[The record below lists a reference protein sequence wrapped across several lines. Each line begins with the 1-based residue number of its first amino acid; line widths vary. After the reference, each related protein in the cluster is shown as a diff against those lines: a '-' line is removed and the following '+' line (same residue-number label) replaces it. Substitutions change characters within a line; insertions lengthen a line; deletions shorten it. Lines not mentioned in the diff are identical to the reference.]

1 MNILLNGVG
10 RIGKSILRILESDA
24 NLNIVAINELNTNI
38 KNIAYSINYDS
49 TYGKLNDKYSYD
61 ENSIFNS
68 KNKIIILNQTLEDID
83 YSNIDIIIDASG
95 SKINKDVLDK
105 LPVKAIFLTHPNKE
119 ADINVILGVNEEKLE
134 DKKIIS
140 TSSCNATALMPIL
153 KDIDQKFGIQR
164 GDIVTIHPL
173 LNHQKTLDSNC
184 VGSSDRAIE
193 CNFEFGRSATQN
205 IIPSKTTTIEAC
217 SFVETQF
224 NHDLISS
231 SSLRVPTSTVGVI
244 NLTIQTKEKIT
255 QEIVIGFIKELI
267 NTQKSKIYQLNSEE
281 LVSSDFQCEEY
292 TTIIDERYIQVI
304 GENQLKL
311 IIWYDNEY
319 GYASKVVD
327 IINYKLFCKYMI
339 KS

>member
-1 MNILLNGVG
+1 LNILLNGVG
-10 RIGKSILRILESDA
+10 RIGKSILRILESDDI
-24 NLNIVAINELNTNI
+24 LHIVAINELNTNI

-49 TYGKLNDKYSYD
+49 TYGKINDKYSYD
-61 ENSIFNS
+61 EDSIFNS
-68 KNKIIILNQTLEDID
+68 KNKIIILNQTLENID

-95 SKINKDVLDK
+95 SKINKDILNK

-119 ADINVILGVNEEKLE
+119 ADINAILGVNEEKIK

-153 KDIDQKFGIQR
+153 KDIDQKFGIQQ

-184 VGSSDRAIE
+184 VGSSDRE
-193 CNFEFGRSATQN
+193 VKCNFEFGRSATQN

-217 SFVETQF
+217 SFVEAQF
-224 NHDLISS
+224 NHTLISS
-231 SSLRVPTSTVGVI
+231 SSLRVPTPTVGVI
-244 NLTIQTKEKIT
+244 NLTIQTKGKIT
-255 QEIVIGFIKELI
+255 KEIVIEFIKELI
-267 NTQKSKIYQLNSEE
+267 NTQKSKIYQLNNEE
-281 LVSSDFQCEEY
+281 LVSSDFQSEEY

-327 IINYKLFCKYMI
+327 IIHYKLFCKYML